1 MDKDPD
7 YVFKFPDPEDQV
19 SAPPPSPPFFF
30 PSSPLLLPPCKYCTT
45 NNKHTAMFCRWKKIQ
60 TTCSSS
66 LTGRTKSVHPSS
78 ASMMCHSIT
87 PHLPHPPHLQLGS
100 DPLFHRTFDIKPC
113 TSFPHAPLLVFR
125 RPHTLPQP
133 QLRSRSGEPLVGSV
147 PRRCKIEPTHS
158 HTLSHA
164 STLRHTRLGVAADV
178 ATRGLQR
185 ARDQPQKC

>member
-19 SAPPPSPPFFF
+19 SAPIISFNDVSFNYPGVEGGP
-30 PSSPLLLPPCKYCTT
+30 
-45 NNKHTAMFCRWKKIQ
+45 ARVDGR
-60 TTCSSS
+60 
-66 LTGRTKSVHPSS
+66 TGRGEREEGARSVPPSS

-133 QLRSRSGEPLVGSV
+133 QLRSRSGEPLCHCGAKRHRQVGAVCSL
-147 PRRCKIEPTHS
+147 RCS
-158 HTLSHA
+158 N
-164 STLRHTRLGVAADV
+164 
-178 ATRGLQR
+178 
-185 ARDQPQKC
+185 